1 MATTSA
7 GSAARLQIAR
17 SLIALRERA
26 GLSQAELAKEAGCS
40 RQTVSR
46 YETWQERSRLTV
58 PMIRSLARACD
69 ATEEETEALVDLVR
83 AQDEGWWVDD
93 PAIPEWMD
101 PLVSFET
108 AANRVDVYANTMV
121 PGLLQTPAYALAS
134 YEASQARAVQ
144 EEIDRRVESRMRRQ
158 NILHRPDLHLWAVI
172 TESVLR
178 CEVGGADVMIE
189 QIKHLEG
196 MAGRPN
202 VTIQVLPYSAG
213 ASAAGSSG
221 HFMVVARDDE
231 RNPLNRMSVVYLELA
246 TRGLYL
252 DDPDDLEAYKLTT
265 AYLRSQAR
273 DASLSREILAAVRQE
288 YLR

>member
-17 SLIALRERA
+17 SLVALRERA
-26 GLSQAELAKEAGCS
+26 GLSQGDLAKQAGCS
-40 RQTVSR
+40 RQTASR

-58 PMIRSLARACD
+58 PMIRSLAGACA
-69 ATEEETEALVDLVR
+69 ATAEEIEALADLVR

-108 AANRVDVYANTMV
+108 AATYVDIYANALV

-134 YEASQARAVQ
+134 YSASEVRAVQ
-144 EEIDRRVESRMRRQ
+144 EEIDRRVEARMRRQ
-158 NILHRPDLHLWAVI
+158 NTLTRTDLHLWAI
-172 TESVLR
+172 LTESVLR
-178 CEVGGADVMIE
+178 CEVGGPAVMAE
-189 QIKHLEG
+189 QIAHLEE
-196 MAGRPN
+196 MAARPN
-202 VTIQVLPYSAG
+202 VTIQVLPHDAG

-221 HFMVVARDDE
+221 HFSIVGRDDE
-231 RNPLNRMSVVYLELA
+231 RDPLNSMAVTYLELA

-252 DDPDDLEAYKLTT
+252 DDPDDLHAYKLTHV
-265 AYLRSQAR
+265 YLRSQAQDTTR
-273 DASLSREILAAVRQE
+273 SLETLTAVRQE
-288 YLR
+288 FSK